1 MFGKPNWFVPKT
13 FGWGLNP
20 VTWQGWA
27 YMLGWVGVMVVPFVV
42 LLTRESQGGGL
53 KVVEASIWL
62 VATMSAMI
70 YDVYLILG
78 QIRGGGKKSETPAT
92 SPTTKPV
99 DDALYIGDD
108 TEPVATRH
116 FQLRRKA

>member
-1 MFGKPNWFVPKT
+1 MFGKPSWFVPKS
-13 FGWGLNP
+13 FGWGLHP

-27 YMLGWVGVMVVPFVV
+27 YTFAWVGVIAVPFVV

-53 KVVEASIWL
+53 KVFEASIWL
-62 VATMSAMI
+62 MATISALF

-78 QIRGGGKKSETPAT
+78 QIRGGKKSTTPAT
-92 SPTTKPV
+92 SPAAKPV